1 MSLEQDL
8 RVKPLTARVS
18 LAAPQD
24 LRAYEAS
31 GGYVGLRTAIKD
43 LSPADLQSRVKD
55 ANLRGRGGAGFPT
68 GVKWGLVPMGPDAG
82 AKYLVCNADE
92 MEPGTFKDRLLMEG
106 APHQMVEAMIVAA
119 YAIQA
124 TTGYIFLRGEYVVAA
139 ERLNKALAEA
149 RAAGLLGK
157 NILGS
162 GWDYDCFVHTGAG
175 RYICG
180 EETALINSLEGRRAN
195 PRAKPPFP
203 QIAGAWGRPTVV
215 NNVESLCNIAPIV
228 VYGADWF
235 KGLSQ
240 GKSKDGGTKLYG
252 VSGRA
257 KRTGI
262 FELPIGTS
270 AREILEDHGGGMK
283 DGYQLKC
290 WLPGGASTDFLMP
303 EHLDLAMDFDT
314 IAKAGSRMGTGLL
327 TVVDHKQNM
336 VSVVRNLEEFFSRE
350 SCGWCTPCRDGLPW
364 SVKMLMALEQ
374 GRGHADDLAELERLT
389 KLLGP
394 GRTFCAHAPGAMEP
408 LQSALKFF
416 RAEFEAGVSPTA
428 PRADAVHDLAQTGV
442 LNARVA

>member
-1 MSLEQDL
+1 MSLEQEL
-8 RVKPLTARVS
+8 LVRPLTARVN

-31 GGYVGLRTAIKD
+31 GGYVALRKALKE
-43 LSPADLQSRVKD
+43 LSPADVQSRVKD
-55 ANLRGRGGAGFPT
+55 SNLRGRGGAGFPT
-68 GVKWGLVPMGPDAG
+68 GVKWGLVPMGADAG
-82 AKYLVCNADE
+82 VKYLVCNADE

-106 APHQMVEAMIVAA
+106 APHQLVEAMIVAA
-119 YAIQA
+119 YAIGA
-124 TTGYIFLRGEYVVAA
+124 TTGYIFLRGEYVLAA

-157 NILGS
+157 NILGT

-215 NNVESLCNIAPIV
+215 NNVESLCNIAPIIV
-228 VYGADWF
+228 NGADWF

-257 KRTGI
+257 RRTGVY
-262 FELPIGTS
+262 ELPIGTS
-270 AREILEDHGGGMK
+270 AREILEEHGGGMK
-283 DGYQLKC
+283 DGYRLKC

-327 TVVDHKQNM
+327 TVVDHTQNM
-336 VSVVRNLEEFFSRE
+336 VSVVRNLEEFFARE

-364 SVKMLMALEQ
+364 SVKMLRALEDR
-374 GRGHADDLAELERLT
+374 RGHADDLVELERLT
-389 KLLGP
+389 RLLGP

-428 PRADAVHDLAQTGV
+428 TRVDAVQDLAQTGV
-442 LNARVA
+442 LDAKVA